1 MGINHIFGGG
11 MISKWRARSSSRT
24 SAGIDC
30 FAERSQGGHGRKSWC
45 FKWRNHGVFL
55 VKTIWVRVSV
65 PNEFY
70 IVLCFHFGEHLGGSV
85 LTKISLHLE
94 MLSHQLVKRHGLGSV
109 FGSHCCL
116 RWIPAHRNRYCSMFL
131 EYSSEQGLALAD
143 IPNSWYDWK
152 DIFFRWCLMVAA
164 FLGHCK
170 LLCSS
175 NSIFKISLYCWMA
188 LSSGVL
194 QSAFRLTM
202 HVQEI

>member
-1 MGINHIFGGG
+1 MYIWGSITSSGGVWFRNG
-11 MISKWRARSSSRT
+11 VPGPPPELPP
-24 SAGIDC
+24 GIDC

-85 LTKISLHLE
+85 LTKISLDLE

-152 DIFFRWCLMVAA
+152 DIFF
-164 FLGHCK
+164 
-170 LLCSS
+170 
-175 NSIFKISLYCWMA
+175 SLVSHGRGFSWS
-188 LSSGVL
+188 L
-194 QSAFRLTM
+194 
-202 HVQEI
+202 